1 LPATEAKTVSSDEK
15 KHPQTEPIGLRVLFE
30 WPCSM
35 LIKSSCLL
43 LPDPLREGKERAQ
56 KETIHADAVACEGRG
71 EGGRGGKAEALRA
84 KTAVSRVYE
93 RTQADGEGCR
103 GEQQAGKQLREGYG
117 RVLIQPKI
125 ATEEK
130 GALNDHE
137 GKRGNRQQD
146 GRYDTKE
153 GNTCFHWK
161 FLPMM
166 RSASS
171 DVMKSQSKTPSG
183 PSVSGR
189 LSRNQK

>member
-1 LPATEAKTVSSDEK
+1 MIAE
-15 KHPQTEPIGLRVLFE
+15 
-30 WPCSM
+30 
-35 LIKSSCLL
+35 
-43 LPDPLREGKERAQ
+43 
-56 KETIHADAVACEGRG
+56 
-71 EGGRGGKAEALRA
+71 RGGYDGGGDGEN
-84 KTAVSRVYE
+84 KTFKTESATSYE
-93 RTQADGEGCR
+93 REQAYGERYG
-103 GEQQAGKQLREGYG
+103 GEQQANDLLCEGYG
-117 RVLIQPKI
+117 GVLIQPKI
-125 ATEEK
+125 AAEK
-130 GALNDHE
+130 KRAFNDHE

-166 RSASS
+166 RSAKS